1 LPLHQQRLLPNHVQT
16 TWPLTRL
23 RYPDA
28 TRLLLTADSGGS
40 NAARSRAYKKHLA
53 AFAGR
58 HGLEEVTVLHYP
70 SGTSKWNKAE
80 HRLFSFISINW
91 RGKPLASYETVLEL
105 IGATTTRTG
114 LTVTASHDTGSYPTG
129 ERITDKEMRQLEKT
143 RITRH
148 DWHPEW
154 NYTIH
159 GADKPED

>member
-1 LPLHQQRLLPNHVQT
+1 MT
-16 TWPLTRL
+16 T
-23 RYPDA
+23 
-28 TRLLLTADSGGS
+28 
-40 NAARSRAYKKHLA
+40 RS
-53 AFAGR
+53 
-58 HGLEEVTVLHYP
+58 
-70 SGTSKWNKAE
+70 
-80 HRLFSFISINW
+80 
-91 RGKPLASYETVLEL
+91 EL

-129 ERITDKEMRQLEKT
+129 ERISDKETRQLEKT